1 MGNVA
6 DTGLFAPLPRLG
18 EGNHAL
24 VFPLTQNGFQKGGFA
39 RAVGADDGDHLAAVD
54 VKVHVLQNAVGSDF
68 HGHILYPKAAGMAA
82 GTAMMC
88 QIHPNASLMVSMFR
102 YMASK

>member
-6 DTGLFAPLPRLG
+6 DTGLFAPLPRLR

-24 VFPLTQNGFQKGGFA
+24 VFPLSQNGLQEGGFP

-54 VKVHVLQNAVGSDF
+54 MKIHVLQNAVSSDF

-82 GTAMMC
+82 GTAVM
-88 QIHPNASLMVSMFR
+88 
-102 YMASK
+102 